1 MTSVRRFRNAWKR
14 HHLLQNSQKINIIF
28 VKIVVLYRCLYAD
41 GGERMLNRELY
52 LRSIADSLAL
62 LGQQVAIRNAINLYD
77 INIVAETFYAD
88 LLNLIEDLELKNV
101 NTIEKNAPGIDL
113 IDEKNKISIQV
124 TSDNTSE
131 KIKHSIEEFI
141 SDRSYE
147 KYDRMII
154 LILTGKKN
162 YTTKFDSKGLFQF
175 DKSTDIWDIKDLI
188 KKVNALDT
196 ERLKKIND
204 FLQHDLN
211 DKYSNVRT
219 TEASEVETIMDLIEF
234 ISSHKRKTLPG
245 RDVIVD
251 PEYKINQRFKE
262 FAESLIMQ
270 YTTMLGVYG
279 TALKEVENIQG
290 SDDAQDIITMLYLQD
305 ISIQYLDV
313 ANNDPT
319 KALNALVEFFDRKLS
334 ENGKKYDSRAIKF
347 FLINEMIK
355 CSIFPNVRG

>member
-1 MTSVRRFRNAWKR
+1 
-14 HHLLQNSQKINIIF
+14 
-28 VKIVVLYRCLYAD
+28 
-41 GGERMLNRELY
+41 MLNRELY
-52 LRSIADSLAL
+52 LKNIADSLAL
-62 LGQQVAIRNAINLYD
+62 LSQQVTVRNAINLYD

-88 LLNLIEDLELKNV
+88 LLNLIEDFELKNA

-141 SDRSYE
+141 SNRSYE
-147 KYDRMII
+147 KYDRMVM
-154 LILTGKKN
+154 LILTRKKN
-162 YTTKFDSKGLFQF
+162 YTTQFNTRGLFQF
-175 DKSTDIWDIKDLI
+175 DKSNDIWDITDLI
-188 KKVNALDT
+188 KKVSALDT
-196 ERLKKIND
+196 EKIKKIND
-204 FLQHDLN
+204 FLQHELN
-211 DKYSNVRT
+211 DKYSNVQT

-234 ISSHKRKTLPG
+234 ISNHKKITSQE

-262 FAESLIMQ
+262 FADSLITQ
-270 YTTMLGVYG
+270 YTSMLGVYG
-279 TALKEVENIQG
+279 TALKEVETIQG

-305 ISIQYLDV
+305 ISVQYLDM

-319 KALNALVEFFDRKLS
+319 KALNALVDFFGGKLS
-334 ENGKKYDSRAIKF
+334 TNGKKYDSRAIKF

-355 CSIFPNVRG
+355 CSVFPNERGKEGKCYGSKS